1 MRMWYLD
8 PRLRCRLISV
18 LAITANQV
26 VGGAIVLERG
36 FGRTFEFRNDALR
49 QDLAQ
54 LNAPLIERIDVPD
67 DTLCE
72 NRVLVESNELAQ
84 RLRREPLSHDGVRR
98 AIAFKDAVRH
108 QPIWRAFSLHLL
120 GRLAKGERFCLREDI
135 RQQHVVVTPQ
145 RIQRL
150 GEGDEV
156 ARNEA
161 RALMDQLVERM
172 LPVSPWLAPVD
183 GRGIGADWLAC
194 KGDVLPVTLHGHL
207 LKIRRETLQVL
218 LVRENGDG
226 LRA

>member
-67 DTLCE
+67 DTLRE

-84 RLRREPLSHDGVRR
+84 RLRCEPLSHDGVGR
-98 AIAFKDAVRH
+98 AVAFEDAVRN

-120 GRLAKGERFCLREDI
+120 RSFAEGERFGLREDI

-156 ARNEA
+156 ARNQA
-161 RALMDQLVERM
+161 RPLMDQLIEGV
-172 LPVSPWLAPVD
+172 LPVSP
-183 GRGIGADWLAC
+183 
-194 KGDVLPVTLHGHL
+194 
-207 LKIRRETLQVL
+207 
-218 LVRENGDG
+218 
-226 LRA
+226 